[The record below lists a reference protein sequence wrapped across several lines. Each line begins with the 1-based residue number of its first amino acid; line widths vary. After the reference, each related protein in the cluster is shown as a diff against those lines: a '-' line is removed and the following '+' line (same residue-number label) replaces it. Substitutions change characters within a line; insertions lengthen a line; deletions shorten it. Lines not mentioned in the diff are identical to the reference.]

1 MVFVTAL
8 ALCLI
13 VLAIKTI
20 AISSL
25 ETVRSVPE
33 GKSDHVKR
41 WITHLVFR
49 RMAAVTMIILI
60 SAIALLKEAAILGV
74 AMAALAALIA
84 HLFGRRRPF

>member
-20 AISSL
+20 AISSF
-25 ETVRSVPE
+25 EIVRSVPE
-33 GKSDHVKR
+33 DKSDRVKR
-41 WITHLVFR
+41 WIAHLVFR
-49 RMAAVTMIILI
+49 RIAAVTIVILI
-60 SAIALLKEAAILGV
+60 SIVALLKEAAILGV
-74 AMAALAALIA
+74 TMAALAALIA